1 MFIYFFTVETLQDV
15 LKEIDE
21 RFKRAENNAAV
32 GSDDM
37 SDVVPNKDDS
47 AASSAVSNDQ
57 KVEVIM
63 ISDDETEDTSDSV
76 FDSPPYSPK
85 YGPDCNVFYSPAS
98 PTDPSE

>member
-1 MFIYFFTVETLQDV
+1 MVWECVYIFFTVETLQDV

-21 RFKRAENNAAV
+21 KFKKAENDAAV

-37 SDVVPNKDDS
+37 SDVMSNKDDS
-47 AASSAVSNDQ
+47 ATPS
-57 KVEVIM
+57 VEVIM